1 MVAQDPAT
9 LKLCMS
15 AYKQASLDPIAK
27 GQPDLYYNKGIAL
40 KYSEIYDEALFNF
53 EYASRLDPPWQPPK
67 QERMRLV
74 TFLNAAHS
82 LVKTRGK
89 LKAKKL
95 ATMVQAI
102 DKKMLGVYGEGL
114 HSFAGRREVALE
126 HTRLDALEDGPNEA
140 RVILGKVVGSIHN
153 DNAVPFTFAL
163 VDESM
168 ECVLVTVYN
177 WADGRGAIIGDCVT
191 IPEPLMRTHKYDAD
205 DVSFDFKSIRINNPL
220 LLLVNG
226 KRVARNQF
234 ACTRVTS
241 TYEIH

>member
-1 MVAQDPAT
+1 
-9 LKLCMS
+9 
-15 AYKQASLDPIAK
+15 
-27 GQPDLYYNKGIAL
+27 
-40 KYSEIYDEALFNF
+40 
-53 EYASRLDPPWQPPK
+53 
-67 QERMRLV
+67 MRLV

-95 ATMVQAI
+95 ATMVQTAQLARWLDNWLPYRCTAASYTGTNPARSDTAI

-191 IPEPLMRTHKYDAD
+191 IPEPLMRTHKYEAD